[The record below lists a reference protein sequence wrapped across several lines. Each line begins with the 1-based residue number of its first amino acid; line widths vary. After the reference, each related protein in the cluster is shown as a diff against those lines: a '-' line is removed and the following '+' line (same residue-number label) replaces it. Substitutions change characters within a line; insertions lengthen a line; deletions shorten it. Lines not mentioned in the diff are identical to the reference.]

1 MCVELG
7 RFPAEVPVWVP
18 DEQMVL
24 MAAFLSLRAEARQD
38 GQRAQRHMNAV
49 AAEMDLQAAERE
61 AWGR

>member
-1 MCVELG
+1 
-7 RFPAEVPVWVP
+7 VPVWVP

-24 MAAFLSLRAEARQD
+24 MASFLALRAEARQD